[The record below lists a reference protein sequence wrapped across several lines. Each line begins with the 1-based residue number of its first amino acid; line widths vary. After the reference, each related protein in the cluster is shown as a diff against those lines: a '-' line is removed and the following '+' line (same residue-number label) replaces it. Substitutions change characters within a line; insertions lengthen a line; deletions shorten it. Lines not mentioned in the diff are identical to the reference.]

1 MICFLNQ
8 PLTHVMMEGVII
20 MKGENRLKKK
30 TLVLLTGIVLS
41 GIIWPIH
48 AAQAFSYWHPFL
60 DDDRGGGVQSEV
72 WRSPLYSMPDW
83 TQFERIRPNEDG
95 FIRRNRSD
103 SSDRG
108 TVPTAQPNRTLETA
122 APLNETN
129 ADAEAVIQTGLKYLG
144 TPYEFGS
151 DRSNPSTFDCS
162 DFVKHIFKEALNV
175 ELPSDSRKQGAYV
188 REHGEVA
195 TDWTALKRGD
205 LMFFMSYKG
214 ADRSDYASKSPF
226 ADRITHV
233 GVYLGNGDILHTY
246 SKESG
251 GVRVDRIAGT
261 AWEYRFLFGGSALP

>member
-1 MICFLNQ
+1 M
-8 PLTHVMMEGVII
+8 
-20 MKGENRLKKK
+20 KKK

-41 GIIWPIH
+41 GIILPIH
-48 AAQAFSYWHPFL
+48 AAQAYSYWHPFPG
-60 DDDRGGGVQSEV
+60 DDRGGGGQSEV
-72 WRSPLYSMPDW
+72 WRSPAYSLPDW
-83 TQFERIRPNEDG
+83 TDFERIQPNEDWL
-95 FIRRNRSD
+95 IPRSPSD
-103 SSDRG
+103 VSADRG
-108 TVPTAQPNRTLETA
+108 SDPTAHPDRPLETA

-129 ADAEAVIQTGLKYLG
+129 ADAEDVIQTGLKYLG

-205 LMFFMSYKG
+205 LMFFMSYRGSK
-214 ADRSDYASKSPF
+214 ASAYAGVNKST
-226 ADRITHV
+226 ARITHV
-233 GVYLGNGDILHTY
+233 GIYLGDGKVLHTY

-251 GVRVDRIAGT
+251 GVRVDSIVGKH
-261 AWEYRFLFGGSALP
+261 WEYRFLYGGSAL